1 MSRWR
6 CERRRCDT
14 AIFADRLTGVTAWR
28 GQHTQRFGAV
38 GHLVAHALGGRGGE
52 RLLSRLG
59 MAISDSTI
67 LRLLTRPV
75 VAPPAPEVL
84 RVVGI
89 DDWAWQKGQHHYGT
103 ILVDLERRRV
113 VDALPMRPMRWRVVS
128 RPSRHRDHQPRSARA
143 VCGESAP
150 RRAAGHPGRRSL
162 PSRAQ
167 PVRRGPT
174 RTESAA
180 RRPLDRVRS
189 RDGGHDT
196 VRHRRDGASP
206 SPLGRRRSAATVSE
220 QRRALQ
226 LERFQRVKRLQAAG
240 RTAQAIMRET
250 GLGRA
255 YVRRWVYLS
264 ELPTRNRM
272 APRAGM
278 AEFYRDY
285 LRGRWADGCQNGRL
299 LLAEIQARGYIGCY
313 AGLAKQNG
321 GFYKMKNE
329 GSSTSVKPPNRTVIT
344 NPSNLPHI
352 SPNPPPT

>member
-1 MSRWR
+1 M
-6 CERRRCDT
+6 
-14 AIFADRLTGVTAWR
+14 
-28 GQHTQRFGAV
+28 
-38 GHLVAHALGGRGGE
+38 
-52 RLLSRLG
+52 
-59 MAISDSTI
+59 
-67 LRLLTRPV
+67 
-75 VAPPAPEVL
+75 
-84 RVVGI
+84 
-89 DDWAWQKGQHHYGT
+89 
-103 ILVDLERRRV
+103 
-113 VDALPMRPMRWRVVS
+113 
-128 RPSRHRDHQPRSARA
+128 
-143 VCGESAP
+143 
-150 RRAAGHPGRRSL
+150 
-162 PSRAQ
+162 
-167 PVRRGPT
+167 
-174 RTESAA
+174 
-180 RRPLDRVRS
+180 
-189 RDGGHDT
+189 
-196 VRHRRDGASP
+196 
-206 SPLGRRRSAATVSE
+206 
-220 QRRALQ
+220 Q